1 MNVSPENYM
10 EGHSIDLLQID
21 PDSILLSIQNVIYE
35 TDLLERIL
43 TYFDEEDVNVDVL
56 TQTAPDGQRSDYAF
70 IIDGSD
76 YEVAQR
82 IAERVTASDP
92 HYIAKADK
100 NITRLSLTGIG
111 MRTQSGVAAKFFQ
124 VLADAEVPVRMI
136 TTSEIRIAVVIADEY
151 VPQAVRA
158 VKAAFDL

>member
-21 PDSILLSIQNVIYE
+21 PDSILLSIQNVLYE

-43 TYFDEEDVNVDVL
+43 TYFDEEDVNVDVM

>member
-21 PDSILLSIQNVIYE
+21 PDSILLSIQNVLYE

-56 TQTAPDGQRSDYAF
+56 TQTAPDVQRSDYAF

-100 NITRLSLTGIG
+100 NITPLSLTGIG

>member
-21 PDSILLSIQNVIYE
+21 PDSILLSIQNVLYE

-136 TTSEIRIAVVIADEY
+136 TTSEIRVAVVIADEY

>member
-1 MNVSPENYM
+1 
-10 EGHSIDLLQID
+10 
-21 PDSILLSIQNVIYE
+21 
-35 TDLLERIL
+35 
-43 TYFDEEDVNVDVL
+43 
-56 TQTAPDGQRSDYAF
+56 
-70 IIDGSD
+70 
-76 YEVAQR
+76 
-82 IAERVTASDP
+82 
-92 HYIAKADK
+92 
-100 NITRLSLTGIG
+100 

>member
-21 PDSILLSIQNVIYE
+21 PDSILLSIQNVLYE

-111 MRTQSGVAAKFFQ
+111 MRTQSGVAAKFFP
-124 VLADAEVPVRMI
+124 E
-136 TTSEIRIAVVIADEY
+136 TEIRSFGEDEVEAALAWAGAVD
-151 VPQAVRA
+151 PQPPPD
-158 VKAAFDL
+158 AAA

>member
-21 PDSILLSIQNVIYE
+21 PDSILLSIQNVLYE

-56 TQTAPDGQRSDYAF
+56 TQTAPDWQRSDYAF

>member
-1 MNVSPENYM
+1 M
-10 EGHSIDLLQID
+10 
-21 PDSILLSIQNVIYE
+21 
-35 TDLLERIL
+35 
-43 TYFDEEDVNVDVL
+43 L